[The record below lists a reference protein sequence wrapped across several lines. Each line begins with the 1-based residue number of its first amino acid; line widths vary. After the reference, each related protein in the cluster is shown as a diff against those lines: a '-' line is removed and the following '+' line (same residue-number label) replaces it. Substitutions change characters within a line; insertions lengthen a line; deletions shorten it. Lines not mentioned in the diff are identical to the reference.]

1 MVVNLMLAAE
11 KMLGIF
17 PKPLWYAMLV
27 ILIIVVI
34 ILYIKYRKEM
44 NPK

>member
-1 MVVNLMLAAE
+1 MVTNLMLAAD

-17 PKPLWYAMLV
+17 PKPLWYALLI
-27 ILIIVVI
+27 ILIVIVI
-34 ILYIKYRKEM
+34 ILYIKYRKEI